1 MLKKNLNNRLAEL
14 AAASQGPGK
23 ATPAPT
29 AQRAT
34 VRRATPTPPPK
45 VAPAPQPIKK
55 PTLAGLGK
63 AVVRS
68 AAGAGERVINAM
80 IDAWS
85 YSRLSD
91 WRKCPRMAYYKH
103 VLKMKEPGNKHT
115 LRGIEVHK
123 QAQDFVEGKL
133 PSVPAAC
140 SRFTAGLKKLR
151 KDKAVCETEW
161 AFGPDWSEQTWFAKL
176 YRLLRV
182 KTDVCAVYRKG
193 AELHV
198 VDHKTGR
205 VNPDHEEQLSL
216 YATAAMVKYPSAK
229 KVLTELWYHDSGE
242 KVSQEFTREDLP
254 GLKKYWEETTDAMF
268 ADRAFQ
274 CKPGDAC
281 RFCWFRKEN
290 PAPGAPRN
298 CKY

>member
-1 MLKKNLNNRLAEL
+1 MLKKAITNRLAAL
-14 AAASQGPGK
+14 AAEGQEPTGAAPKVTPQRAPVRRAV
-23 ATPAPT
+23 ATPAPK
-29 AQRAT
+29 
-34 VRRATPTPPPK
+34 P
-45 VAPAPQPIKK
+45 APAPQPIQRA
-55 PTLAGLGK
+55 TLAGLGK

-68 AAGAGERVINAM
+68 AAGAGERVINAAM
-80 IDAWS
+80 DAWS

-91 WRKCPRMAYYKH
+91 WRKCPRMAYFKH
-103 VLKMKEPGNKHT
+103 ILKMKEPGNKHT
-115 LRGIEVHK
+115 QRGVEVHK
-123 QAQDFVEGKL
+123 QAQDYVEGKL
-133 PSVPAAC
+133 AKVPDAC
-140 SRFTAGLKKLR
+140 ARFATELAKLR
-151 KDKAVCETEW
+151 KDKALCETEW
-161 AFGPDWSEQTWFAKL
+161 AFGPDWSEQTWLSKM

-182 KTDVCAVYRKG
+182 KTDACAVYRKG

-216 YATAAMVKYPSAK
+216 YATAALVKYPKAT

-242 KVSQEFTREDLP
+242 KMSQEFSRGDLP
-254 GLKKYWEETTDAMF
+254 GLKRYWEETTDAMF
-268 ADRAFQ
+268 ADKAFQ

>member
-1 MLKKNLNNRLAEL
+1 MLKKTTTSRLATL
-14 AAASQGPGK
+14 AAASQGPAK
-23 ATPAPT
+23 AAPVPS

-34 VRRATPTPPPK
+34 VRKATTAAAPPPP
-45 VAPAPQPIKK
+45 AAPQPIKK

-80 IDAWS
+80 MDAWS
-85 YSRLSD
+85 YSRLND
-91 WRKCPRMAYYKH
+91 WRKCPRMAYFKH
-103 VLKMKEPGNKHT
+103 IMKMKEPGNKHT
-115 LRGIEVHK
+115 LRGTEVHK
-123 QAQDFVEGKL
+123 QAQDYVEGKL
-133 PSVPAAC
+133 AAVPAAC
-140 SRFTAGLKKLR
+140 SKFAAELTKLR
-151 KDKAVCETEW
+151 KDKALCETEW
-161 AFGPDWSEQTWFAKL
+161 AFGPDWSEQTWFSKL

-193 AELHV
+193 TELHV

-205 VNPDHEEQLSL
+205 TNPDHEEQLSL
-216 YATAAMVKYPSAK
+216 YATAALVKYPAAK

-254 GLKKYWEETTDAMF
+254 GLKKYWEETTDEMF
-268 ADRAFQ
+268 ADRSFQ
-274 CKPGDAC
+274 CRPGDAC